1 MNDPGSLCGIDHG
14 ASARRVERH
23 RLLANDV
30 LTGVGDRDR
39 LGCVHM
45 VRARDVYDVDVGLL
59 E

>member
-1 MNDPGSLCGIDHG
+1 MNDPGSLRGIDHG
-14 ASARRVERH
+14 AGARRVERH
-23 RLLANDV
+23 WLLANDV

-45 VRARDVYDVDVGLL
+45 VRARDVHDVDIGLL